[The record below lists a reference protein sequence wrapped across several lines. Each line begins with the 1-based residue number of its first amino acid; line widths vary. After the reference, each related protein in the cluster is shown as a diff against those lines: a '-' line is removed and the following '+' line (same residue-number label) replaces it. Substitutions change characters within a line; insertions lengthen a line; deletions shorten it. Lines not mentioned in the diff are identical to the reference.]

1 MLTIRRGKP
10 EDNPQ
15 IQELLKHVWQDD
27 YVPYMWLDW
36 VNSPDQG
43 IVLVAETE
51 GKLIGTTY
59 VAFRPQNTCW
69 FQALRVHPD
78 FRRSGVGSQ
87 LTKASIQEAKAS
99 GKVKVYL
106 GIDSD
111 NTASITLT
119 ERMGFSRVSEYIRL
133 TTANYQAPQ
142 NHQTLWRPAQVEDIE
157 IIYQNGQTRSIKE
170 LLLCWQWQPFSKEA
184 LVKFS
189 QEGHLSVWGDG
200 KIQVWGGLE
209 IYEEIQLF
217 APWGHEEHIKEAIT
231 DAQALASQRNAE
243 RLEIWLPQD
252 SPLANY
258 LLDKGYAP
266 DDGYLIWEY
275 NLE

>member
-36 VNSPDQG
+36 GNSPNQG
-43 IVLVAETE
+43 IVLVAEAE

-69 FQALRVHPD
+69 FQALRVHLD

-87 LTKASIQEAKAS
+87 LTQASIQEAKAA

-111 NTASITLT
+111 NTASLALT
-119 ERMGFSRVSEYIRL
+119 QGIGFSKISEYIRL
-133 TTANYQAPQ
+133 TTTNYQAPQ

-157 IIYQNGQTRSIKE
+157 IIYQDGQARCIKE

-209 IYEEIQLF
+209 IFEEIHLF
-217 APWGHEEHIKEAIT
+217 APQGDEEDTKEAIA
-231 DAQALASQRNAE
+231 DAGDLARQRKADC
-243 RLEIWLPQD
+243 LEIWLPQG
-252 SPLANY
+252 SPLENH

-266 DDGYLIWEY
+266 DDGYIIWGY
-275 NLE
+275 IL